1 MSDGRL
7 QSSRDD
13 RRRDRDGDRD
23 RRRRSRSPGH
33 RRDRREYE
41 VDTYSSSRDYRERER
56 EERYLGGG
64 RDRGN
69 WDRDRDRG
77 SARRDARRDD
87 DDRRRDARR
96 DRDLFEDRRRPR
108 DDRDRRDVD
117 RDRARDRDDMKQMER
132 QQKQKSAS
140 PPPRKPKEPT
150 PDLTDTISVLLRKRR
165 MTQWDIKPPGY
176 ENVTAEQA
184 KLSGMFPLPGAPRQQ
199 PMDPSRLQAF
209 KDQAGGQA
217 NISALKPSTAR
228 QSKRLF
234 VYNIPTSA
242 ADDSV
247 SDFFNLQLNGLNVT
261 RGVDPCIS
269 AQVSKDQNYA
279 LLEFKTAEDATNAM
293 ALDGIS
299 MEPDAMDTANGDAN
313 GSAQGLQIK
322 RPKDYIVPAVTDET
336 ESEAGVLSSVVPD
349 TQNKIS
355 ITHIPVYLAD
365 AQVQELLVA
374 FGEMKNFVLV
384 KDTSSEQSRGI
395 AFCEYIDAKG
405 ATDIAVESLDGMELG
420 DSHLKVQRASIGIQ
434 QVSGE
439 MSVNAMSLMAGTSS
453 SNVEAGRVLCLMN
466 MITPEELMDAEEA
479 DGTVSRHDLPFY
491 PNIFSPAPTPFV
503 TPLLTHDAEILE
515 DVKEECS
522 KYGAL
527 IDVKMPRPTG
537 GSRQSNGIGK
547 IYIKYDK
554 PESAQ
559 KGLAAL
565 AGRKFADRTVVVT
578 FFGEEYFDVSAW

>member
-13 RRRDRDGDRD
+13 RRRDRDGDRERRD
-23 RRRRSRSPGH
+23 RRRSRSPGH
-33 RRDRREYE
+33 RGPRRDYE
-41 VDTYSSSRDYRERER
+41 VDTYSSSRDHRERER
-56 EERYLGGG
+56 EDRYSGGGGGGGG
-64 RDRGN
+64 RGDRRERDFDRG
-69 WDRDRDRG
+69 DRG
-77 SARRDARRDD
+77 DRRRDD
-87 DDRRRDARR
+87 RRGDDRRRDTRR

-108 DDRDRRDVD
+108 EDRDGG
-117 RDRARDRDDMKQMER
+117 RAPAADGGRDRDDMRQLER
-132 QQKQKSAS
+132 QARQKSAS

-150 PDLTDTISVLLRKRR
+150 PDLTDVTPILERKRR
-165 MTQWDIKPPGY
+165 LTQWDIKPPGY

-217 NISALKPSTAR
+217 NNSALKPSSAR

-234 VYNIPTSA
+234 VYNIPESA
-242 ADDSV
+242 TDDSV

-261 RGVDPCIS
+261 RGQDPCIS
-269 AQVSKDQNYA
+269 AQVSKDHSYA

-299 MEPDAMDTANGDAN
+299 MEPDAMDTSNGASN

-322 RPKDYIVPAVTDET
+322 RPKDYIVPVVTDET

-355 ITHIPVYLAD
+355 ITHIPLYLND
-365 AQVQELLVA
+365 EQVKELLIS
-374 FGEMKNFVLV
+374 FGELKNFVLV
-384 KDTSSEQSRGI
+384 TDTSSGQSRGI
-395 AFCEYIDAKG
+395 AFCEYADAAG
-405 ATDIAVESLDGMELG
+405 ATDIAVESLNGMELG
-420 DSHLKVQRASIGIQ
+420 DSLLKVQRASIGIQ

-439 MSVNAMSLMAGTSS
+439 MSVNAMSLMAGTKSADQD
-453 SNVEAGRVLCLMN
+453 VGRVLCLMN
-466 MITPEELMDAEEA
+466 MITPEELMDVEEA
-479 DGTVSRHDLPFY
+479 D
-491 PNIFSPAPTPFV
+491 
-503 TPLLTHDAEILE
+503 EILE

-522 KYGAL
+522 KYGAIL
-527 IDVKMPRPTG
+527 DVKMPRPSG

-547 IYIKYDK
+547 IYIKYEAPD
-554 PESAQ
+554 SAQ
-559 KGLAAL
+559 KALAAL